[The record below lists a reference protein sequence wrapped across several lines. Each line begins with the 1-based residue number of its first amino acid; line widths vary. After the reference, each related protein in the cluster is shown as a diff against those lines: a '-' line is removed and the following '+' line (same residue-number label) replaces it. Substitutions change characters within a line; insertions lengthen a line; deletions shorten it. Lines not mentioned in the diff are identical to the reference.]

1 MLDLKLVWKKLPDWG
16 GAWTDYAWN
25 KYVSID
31 RGLNFVA
38 AYKEVDRSDANQE
51 PDECPGDWEERK
63 YWRVV
68 WLSYD
73 YVDEYLPQDEYTV
86 RKLRKYIK
94 LKTALL
100 GIDKAAIERLRE
112 EDNLEDWYLDAECN

>member
-1 MLDLKLVWKKLPDWG
+1 MLGLKLVWKKIPGWG

-38 AYKEVDRSDANQE
+38 AYKEVDRSDADQE
-51 PDECPGDWEERK
+51 PDECPDDWDERK
-63 YWRVV
+63 YWRIVY
-68 WLSYD
+68 LSYD
-73 YVDEYLPQDEYTV
+73 FNDEYLPQEEYTV

-94 LKTALL
+94 LKTVLL
-100 GIDKAAIERLRE
+100 GMEGAAIERLRE
-112 EDNLEDWYLDAECN
+112 EGKLEDWYLDAERN